1 MIFISIERIRS
12 LAIKTSGFLTICC
25 VLAAVPSTR
34 VRAQTAYP
42 EINPVDV
49 SLHPRVAEEAPV
61 APPLR
66 AITKRAG
73 SLSLWS
79 LQPAKQPA
87 DTLFKQG
94 KANSPAIWNVNQ
106 ASDSPS
112 SPEALATHK
121 TGLSSDTSFL
131 SGPDGSANT
140 RSTGERSS
148 GASAPVHVLNGFSQN
163 QTRQRFPKSPLFKD
177 AFGPVAL
184 QSKIHGLRSNLELNR
199 PEFGSISSSRKSL
212 GARSVQPTLKRLRPT
227 SPPSTKRPTN

>member
-12 LAIKTSGFLTICC
+12 LAMKISAFLTVCC
-25 VLAAVPSTR
+25 VLAAVPCTR
-34 VRAQTAYP
+34 VRAQTAYR

-49 SLHPRVAEEAPV
+49 SLHPRVGEEARV

-87 DTLFKQG
+87 DTLFRLG
-94 KANSPAIWNVNQ
+94 KANSPAIRAVNQ
-106 ASDSPS
+106 PGDSSS
-112 SPEALATHK
+112 SPEALAT
-121 TGLSSDTSFL
+121 
-131 SGPDGSANT
+131 P
-140 RSTGERSS
+140 

-184 QSKIHGLRSNLELNR
+184 QPKIRGLRSNLELSR
-199 PEFGSISSSRKSL
+199 PELGSISSSRKSL